1 MIYALLFLILICIGL
16 GLLASRQSQALDDL
30 SDKYLDAE
38 ERAEAAAKSCCAALK
53 ELDKYRQMYE
63 KSEEVRQ
70 KLYESVPVEDFVT
83 HWMPLPQPPKGE

>member
-1 MIYALLFLILICIGL
+1 MIYALLFLILICIWL

-38 ERAEAAAKSCCAALK
+38 ERAEAAANSCCAALK

-63 KSEEVRQ
+63 KSEEIRQ
-70 KLYESVPVEDFVT
+70 KLYEEAR
-83 HWMPLPQPPKGE
+83 K

>member
-1 MIYALLFLILICIGL
+1 MIYALLFLILVCIGL

-53 ELDKYRQMYE
+53 ELDKYQRMYE
-63 KSEEVRQ
+63 KSEEIRQ
-70 KLYESVPVEDFVT
+70 KLYEEAR
-83 HWMPLPQPPKGE
+83 K